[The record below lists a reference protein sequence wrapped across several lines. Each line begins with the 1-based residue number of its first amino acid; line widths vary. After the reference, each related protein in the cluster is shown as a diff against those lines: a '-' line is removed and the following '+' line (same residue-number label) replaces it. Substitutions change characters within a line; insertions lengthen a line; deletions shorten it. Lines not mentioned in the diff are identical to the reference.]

1 MEKTVDVHV
10 EYTLGEVLEALA
22 DPKNLKYFKEQTR
35 SEKVTVCGEVIGK
48 DGERYVINANF

>member
-10 EYTLGEVLEALA
+10 EYTLGEVLEALMN
-22 DPKNLKYFKEQTR
+22 PKRLKYLKEQTR
-35 SEKVTVCGEVIGK
+35 SEKVSVYGEMVGK